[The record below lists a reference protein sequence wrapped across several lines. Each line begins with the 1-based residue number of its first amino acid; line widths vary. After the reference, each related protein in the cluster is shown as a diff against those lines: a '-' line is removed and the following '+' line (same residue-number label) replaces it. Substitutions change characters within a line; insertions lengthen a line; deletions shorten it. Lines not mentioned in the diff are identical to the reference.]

1 MKRQRLL
8 FTAILILCGL
18 LTATVGAEEPLLP
31 AGRTSMLF
39 DSLTRFKDAE
49 SHRESSS
56 NENLKA
62 NGDARSIEIGETLVL
77 GEMEGPGVIT
87 HIWTTVGSVD
97 PFHGNSLV
105 VRIYWDGAEHPSVE
119 APLGD
124 FFGVGH
130 GAQSSFSSLPVAT
143 SSDGRARSCFWHMP
157 FEKKALVTVTN
168 ESKQYRCD
176 SFYYY
181 LDWHKVP
188 RLPEDTAYFHAR
200 YRQAMPAGEGDYT
213 ILETSGRGHYVGTV
227 YSVHQTKL
235 GWFGEGDD
243 WFFIDGEET
252 PSLRGTGT
260 EDYFGDAW
268 GFREFS
274 RPFYGVSLWEG
285 YFPGDRVSAY
295 RWHLTDPVY
304 FRKSLKVA
312 IEHRGSIFNE
322 KTGLQT
328 KSFFERPDW
337 IRSVAFWYQSPPT
350 TFSEELPA
358 ADQRIAPYRVF
369 QATDLPRRVAPKGL
383 LTAEKMRVMY
393 VPRKGDA
400 EIEFDFELDTAGT
413 YQINAFLFYSVFGSR
428 YQAYLDDTPLGEP
441 LDFYRSGADSVWT
454 RFDLHRLEAGTHT
467 LRFAGRGASPG
478 RRTLTP
484 NYFAFGM
491 DYLVLLRL
499 EDMAGYGK
507 SKSESQK

>member
-1 MKRQRLL
+1 MKQQH
-8 FTAILILCGL
+8 
-18 LTATVGAEEPLLP
+18 VLP
-31 AGRTSMLF
+31 AIMLVVCGCLAVVAWAQEPALPVVPSSTMF
-39 DSLTRFKDAE
+39 DSLTRLRDAE
-49 SHRESSS
+49 SRRASSS

-77 GEMEGPGVIT
+77 GELEGPGVIT
-87 HIWTTVGSVD
+87 HMWNTVGSVD

-105 VRIYWDGAEHPSVE
+105 VRIYWDGADRPSVE

-130 GAQSSFSSLPVAT
+130 GAQSSFNSLPVST
-143 SSDGRARSCFWHMP
+143 SSYGRSRSCYWHMP
-157 FEKKALVTVTN
+157 FAKRALVTVTN
-168 ESKQYRCD
+168 ESKEYRCD

-181 LDWHKVP
+181 IDWQKLP
-188 RLPEDTAYFHAR
+188 RLPEESAYFHAQ

-227 YSVHQTKL
+227 YSAHQTKL

-268 GFREFS
+268 GFRQHS
-274 RPFYGVSLWEG
+274 RPLHGVSLWEG
-285 YFPGDRVSAY
+285 YFPGDRVTAY
-295 RWHLTDPVY
+295 RWHLTNPV
-304 FRKSLKVA
+304 FFQKSLKVA

-328 KSFFERPDW
+328 DSFVERPDW
-337 IRSVAFWYQSPPT
+337 IRSVAFWYQSPPARFT
-350 TFSEELPA
+350 DELPA
-358 ADQRIAPYRVF
+358 AAQRLAPYRVF
-369 QATDLPRRVAPKGL
+369 KAAELKRRTDPKGL
-383 LTAEKMRVMY
+383 VVAEELRVMY
-393 VPRKGDA
+393 APRKGDA
-400 EIEFDFELDTAGT
+400 EIEFDFELDTSGT
-413 YQINAFLFYSVFGSR
+413 YQINAFLFYSLFGSL
-428 YQAYLDDTPLGEP
+428 YQVYLDDEPLGEP

-467 LRFAGRGASPG
+467 LRFTGQGASPQ
-478 RRTLTP
+478 RRSMAP
-484 NYFAFGM
+484 RYFAIGM

-507 SKSESQK
+507 SKPAE